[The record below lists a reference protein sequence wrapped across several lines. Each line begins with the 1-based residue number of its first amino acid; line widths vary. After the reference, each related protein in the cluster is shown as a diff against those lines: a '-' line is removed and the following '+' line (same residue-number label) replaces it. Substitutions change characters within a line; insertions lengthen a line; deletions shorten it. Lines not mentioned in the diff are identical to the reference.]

1 MGIMKTILFIVYYLS
16 ICCSWAIAQQDQAA
30 KQILDKFAQ
39 KAQSSYPIKI
49 GFEYTYE
56 SIIDNESY
64 SDTGELIID
73 GNKYYL
79 IIGESEIYCDGVTLW
94 NHVVTAGEV
103 YISDPENA
111 MENDDFFLSNPENL
125 FSFYD
130 NDFKYRLTAEIEY
143 LGEAYY
149 NVDLFPIDLNKSYH
163 TITMLIHQ
171 NDYHLYSVE
180 TRGKQGVNH
189 TITISGYTPKYKV
202 PKNQFQFDPAKYPEI
217 EVIDTRL

>member
-1 MGIMKTILFIVYYLS
+1 MKTIPIIVCYL
-16 ICCSWAIAQQDQAA
+16 CSLYSLAIAQQDPAA

-39 KAQSSYPIKI
+39 NAQSSYPVKI
-49 GFEYTYE
+49 GFEYVYE
-56 SIIDNESY
+56 SVIDNETY

-79 IIGESEIYCDGVTLW
+79 VIGESEIFCNGEILW
-94 NHVVTAGEV
+94 NHAVTAGEV

-111 MENDDFFLSNPENL
+111 AANDEFFLNNPENL

-130 NDFKYRLTAEIEY
+130 NDFKYRLTGEIEY
-143 LGEAYY
+143 MGEEYY
-149 NVDLFPIDLNKSYH
+149 QVDLFPKDLNKSYH

-189 TITISGYTPKYKV
+189 TITISEYTPKYKV
-202 PKNQFQFDPAKYPEI
+202 TKNQFQFDPAKYPGI

>member
-1 MGIMKTILFIVYYLS
+1 MKTILVIVCYLYTW
-16 ICCSWAIAQQDQAA
+16 CSLAIAQQDPAA

-49 GFEYTYE
+49 GFEYVYE
-56 SIIDNESY
+56 SVIDNETY

-79 IIGESEIYCDGVTLW
+79 VIGESEIFCNGEILW
-94 NHVVTAGEV
+94 NHAVTAGEV
-103 YISDPENA
+103 YISNSENTA
-111 MENDDFFLSNPENL
+111 ANDEFFLSNPENL

-130 NDFKYRLTAEIEY
+130 TDFKYRLTGEIEFM
-143 LGEAYY
+143 GEEYY
-149 NVDLFPIDLNKSYH
+149 QVDLFPKDLNKSYH

-171 NDYHLYSVE
+171 QDYHLYSLE

-189 TITISGYTPKYKV
+189 TITIFEYSLKHKV
-202 PKNQFQFDPAKYPEI
+202 ANDQFIFDPSRYPEI